1 MSNCP
6 SGQLGGNLGQF
17 GPGEM
22 VPEFDKAVFGSLAV
36 GVLPTLVATRY
47 GFHIV
52 AVERRIAGRQVP
64 FEAVEASVAAL
75 SRARVEERALRQ
87 YIEVLAGRA
96 FDRRRGSRR
105 CGVAPGAVKTAGGAR
120 RARGSFPSPVDRRM
134 PSSPAGA
141 SASAPV
147 GFALWNLGFRP
158 FYLLAAIFAAAGV
171 PLWIAQ
177 YAGLVGSPSY
187 LAGPM
192 WHVHEM
198 VFGYTAAVIAG
209 FLMTAVRNWTSRPT
223 PVGAALAALAV
234 LWIAARAAS
243 LTSHGY
249 AAAVLSVAFPLIV
262 AAALAVPIVRSAN
275 RHNYFFIAV
284 LVLLALADLCFQ
296 LAFLGIVDAN
306 PLHATRVALDVI
318 LFVMTAI
325 SGRVVP
331 MFTNNGIPGA
341 GARRTPFVEGCGAR
355 ERARALRRRSRAGA
369 TGRRGCHRRRGGDR
383 ARGASVAVAAVDDAS
398 ARRWC
403 GSSMSRAA
411 GSPSIC
417 CCARSRR
424 PAWSRSRWPRTR

>member
-1 MSNCP
+1 MW
-6 SGQLGGNLGQF
+6 
-17 GPGEM
+17 
-22 VPEFDKAVFGSLAV
+22 
-36 GVLPTLVATRY
+36 T
-47 GFHIV
+47 
-52 AVERRIAGRQVP
+52 
-64 FEAVEASVAAL
+64 
-75 SRARVEERALRQ
+75 
-87 YIEVLAGRA
+87 
-96 FDRRRGSRR
+96 
-105 CGVAPGAVKTAGGAR
+105 
-120 RARGSFPSPVDRRM
+120 
-134 PSSPAGA
+134 
-141 SASAPV
+141 
-147 GFALWNLGFRP
+147 
-158 FYLLAAIFAAAGV
+158 
-171 PLWIAQ
+171 AQ

-262 AAALAVPIVRSAN
+262 AATLAVPIVRSAN
-275 RHNYFFIAV
+275 RHNYVFIAI

-306 PLHATRVALDVI
+306 PLYATRVALDLI

-341 GARRTPFVEGCGAR
+341 GARRTPLVEGR
-355 ERARALRRRSRAGA
+355 RSRACSRSSSPIWCRRRRSSWVCSPPRRRSRMPRVCIFG
-369 TGRRGCHRRRGGDR
+369 GRGRP
-383 ARGASVAVAAVDDAS
+383 S

-403 GSSMSRAA
+403 GFSISPAA
-411 GSPSIC
+411 GSPSTC